1 MDNQQK
7 IKLYKIRS
15 FSQKLN
21 ATIEFIRQNYLVLGK
36 TILLVISP
44 VAVITG
50 LLLSQYMRFI
60 FNSISAED
68 VQSITDPFS
77 FIFNPSYVGFIIL
90 ALVSGLLNI
99 SIIINYLRIYNKRNP
114 DEITVTEILNESWR
128 GILPL
133 FGLTILSVILIVVGF
148 IAFIIPGIYLMIVL
162 SISATVLLFE
172 GGGLFSAISRSFSLM
187 KGKWWS
193 TFGLMFVTYF
203 IMQAVGMIFII
214 PFYVFYFMGIFTMVE
229 EVEFATDM
237 TSWWFQAGMI
247 ISIIIMMLG
256 SFLTQAIPIIAASF
270 QYFNLVERQ
279 ESVGLMTEI
288 EQLDA

>member
-279 ESVGLMTEI
+279 ESVGLITEI